1 MAVVAL
7 KHLTQSGLFK
17 SAHNFVLSSLTA
29 LIIVLYAN
37 AHASDEFAHA
47 PSASGG
53 VLLAQVNANDLIA
66 FSIAPKP
73 LNEALNDFIRATD
86 WQIGFNAALTENIKT
101 SGIHGKYKP
110 EQALELLLQGSGL
123 AYRLTGANTVTLVK
137 SPDSA
142 ALVQPITVRGEL
154 LTRAQQD
161 TQTSVSVVA
170 GEELDRSTDKDL
182 FDTVDRLP
190 NINAQGGG
198 FGFVI
203 RGITAQGPGGAGTAS
218 AISVQIDGANV
229 PNGQALRTGALSTW
243 DLQQIE
249 VLRGPQS
256 TQQGP
261 NALAGAIILR
271 SKDPVFEQEF
281 KARADYGSF
290 NEQRMAAAVNLPVND
305 RLATRFSYE
314 NYRSDGDIKSSFNGE
329 EIGEE
334 RLETMRAK
342 LRYQPGQDLDVIL
355 GYLYSDNKL
364 GNQGIN
370 EQRFS
375 KDRVNDQETNE
386 VGITNQVNLR
396 INYRFNEHWSLNAQ
410 TSYLDSEY
418 LLQNPLESGNR
429 RNTPAFRTV
438 DDISLSQELKL
449 LYQADALRAVVGGYY
464 LDTDK
469 DLAFEAIIADVSRFG
484 RFPAGTSA
492 ILGNTFD
499 AQVENHAVF
508 GEVEYRLRPQW
519 LLVAGLRYD
528 REQQNTLSTNQSS
541 FKPEP
546 FPGFNK
552 PPTTVKLDA
561 DYSAL
566 LPKAGVVYSWSDAVS
581 IGFTAQRGYRAG
593 GSATAFVSRTPYEY
607 DPEFTHN
614 YELAFRSVWL
624 NRRLTV
630 NTNLFYT
637 DYKDIQV
644 NIPGPSGTFADATIE
659 NAAEATLWGG
669 ELMSDFDVT
678 PSLSLFANI
687 GYTKTRFDDF
697 ILNINRKPTDVSGNE
712 FSQAPRWT
720 GSIGAGYYAGN
731 GLQLEFDVNFT
742 DKSYYTAANNPKEL
756 NSSFTLVNA
765 RISYHSN
772 SFWRA
777 QLYARNLFDRQYL
790 ARKRVDGFSSAGDS
804 RVIGISFSADY

>member
-1 MAVVAL
+1 MIAL
-7 KHLTQSGLFK
+7 KHLAQFKLFK
-17 SAHNFVLSSLTA
+17 SSPGFILSSL
-29 LIIVLYAN
+29 IVLSMVLYTD
-37 AHASDEFAHA
+37 ASAGNESIYTIPAGSGLL
-47 PSASGG
+47 SAQ
-53 VLLAQVNANDLIA
+53 ADTNDLIH

-73 LNEALNDFIRATD
+73 LNAALNDFARATD
-86 WQIGFNAALTENIKT
+86 WQLGFNAALTE
-101 SGIHGKYKP
+101 SVQAPGINGKYKP
-110 EQALELLLQGSGL
+110 GQALDLLLKGSGL
-123 AYRLTGANTVTLVK
+123 GYRFTGANTVTLVK
-137 SPDSA
+137 NPA
-142 ALVQPITVRGEL
+142 GIKLMQPVTVRGEL
-154 LTRAQQD
+154 LARARQD
-161 TQTSVSVVA
+161 TQTSVSVVT

-198 FGFVI
+198 YGFVI
-203 RGITAQGPGGAGTAS
+203 RGITDRGPGSAGTAS

-271 SKDPVFEQEF
+271 SKDPGFEQEF

-290 NEQRMAAAVNLPVND
+290 NEQRIAAAVNLPVND

-314 NYRSDGDIKSSFNGE
+314 DYRSDGDIKSSFNAE

-334 RLETMRAK
+334 RLETMRAR
-342 LRYQPGQDLDVIL
+342 LRYKPDRNLNVIL

-370 EQRFS
+370 ERRFS
-375 KDRVNDQETNE
+375 KHRVNSQETNAT
-386 VGITNQVNLR
+386 GITNQLNLR
-396 INYRFNEHWSLNAQ
+396 INYRFNDQWSLYAQ

-418 LLQNPLESGNR
+418 LLQNPLEPGNR
-429 RNTPAFRTV
+429 LNSPAFRTV

-449 LYQADALRAVVGGYY
+449 QYQADALRAVAGGYY
-464 LDTDK
+464 LETDK
-469 DLAFEAIIADVSRFG
+469 DLEFKAIIADASRFG

-492 ILGNTFD
+492 ILGNAFD
-499 AQVENHAVF
+499 AQVENYAVF
-508 GEVEYRLRPQW
+508 SEAEYRLTSQW

-528 REQQNTLSTNQSS
+528 WEQQNNVSINQSS

-546 FPGFNK
+546 FPGFNR

-566 LPKAGVVYSWSDAVS
+566 LPKIGVIYDWSDAIS

-593 GSATAFVSRTPYEY
+593 GSATAFVLRTPYEY

-659 NAAEATLWGG
+659 NAARATLWGG
-669 ELMSDFDVT
+669 ELLSDFDVT
-678 PSLSLFANI
+678 PNLSLFANI

-742 DKSYYTAANNPKEL
+742 DKSYYTAANDPKEL

-772 SFWRA
+772 SFWQA

-790 ARKRVDGFSSAGDS
+790 ARKRADGFSSAGDS